1 MLKKLKQL
9 LLTPWHNYKQR
20 QKIKRKLAK
29 IKEDDPFIYE

>member
-1 MLKKLKQL
+1 MFKKLKEL
-9 LLTPWHNYKQR
+9 ILSPWRHYKER